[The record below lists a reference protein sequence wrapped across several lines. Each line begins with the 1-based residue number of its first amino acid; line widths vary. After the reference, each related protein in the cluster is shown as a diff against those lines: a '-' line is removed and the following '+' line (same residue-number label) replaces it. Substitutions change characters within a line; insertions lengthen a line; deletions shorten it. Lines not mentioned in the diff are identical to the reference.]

1 MLRDHFVSLLVYSLL
16 VALFFAVLYHRDVKG
31 MVRSAAKTLGW
42 MVLGSLL
49 FAFLMFWTGP

>member
-1 MLRDHFVSLLVYSLL
+1 MLRDHFLSLLAYSLL
-16 VALFFAVLYHRDVKG
+16 VSLFFAVLYHREPKA
-31 MVRSAAKTLGW
+31 MALSAAKTLAW

>member
-1 MLRDHFVSLLVYSLL
+1 MLRDHFLSLLAYSVL
-16 VALFFAVLYHRDVKG
+16 VALFFAVLYHREPG
-31 MVRSAAKTLGW
+31 AMVRSAAKTLGW